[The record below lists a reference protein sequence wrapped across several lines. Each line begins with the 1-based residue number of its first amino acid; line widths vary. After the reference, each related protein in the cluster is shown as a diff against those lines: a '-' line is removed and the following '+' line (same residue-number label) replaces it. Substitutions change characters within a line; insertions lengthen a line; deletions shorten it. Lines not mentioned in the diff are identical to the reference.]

1 LKTIIAGTRTITDPY
16 ILIKALDNCGWEP
29 TRVLCGMARGA
40 DALGEQWA
48 MDCGIPIYSYP
59 AVWRIG
65 ESFDRFAGFKRNAQ
79 MAKDAE
85 ALIALWDGYSKGTAH
100 MIDEARRQKLRVHV
114 ELV

>member
-1 LKTIIAGTRTITDPY
+1 
-16 ILIKALDNCGWEP
+16 
-29 TRVLCGMARGA
+29 MAQGA
-40 DALGEQWA
+40 DELGRKYAE
-48 MDCGIPIYSYP
+48 DCEISIAFYP

-65 ESFDRFAGFKRNAQ
+65 DHFDRFAGFKRNAE

-100 MIDEARRQKLRVHV
+100 MINEARRQNLRVHV